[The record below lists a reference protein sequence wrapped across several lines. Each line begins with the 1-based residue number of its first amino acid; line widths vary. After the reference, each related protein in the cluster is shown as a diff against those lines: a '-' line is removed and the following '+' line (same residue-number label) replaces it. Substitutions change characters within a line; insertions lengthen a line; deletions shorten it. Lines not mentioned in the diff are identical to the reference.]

1 MNRFLGISFLLF
13 VALSCSAQLTI
24 PLSGSPSTG
33 GSHKSSRVTSRTLTG
48 TVLDKSDRPIPD
60 AVVYLTNSK
69 TQAMKTY
76 ITQNDGSYRFPE
88 LSPNVDYDVY
98 AQRQGKKSNT
108 KTLSQFDDRPQPNIN
123 LQIDMKKNPSA
134 K

>member
-1 MNRFLGISFLLF
+1 MSRFLGVSLLVL

-33 GSHKSSRVTSRTLTG
+33 NSHKGQRVTSRTLTG
-48 TVLDKSDRPIPD
+48 TVLDKSDKPIPE

-69 TQAMKTY
+69 TLAMKTY
-76 ITQNDGSYRFPE
+76 ITESNGTYRFPE

-98 AQRQGKKSNT
+98 AQKHGKKSNT
-108 KTLSQFDDRPQPNIN
+108 KTLSQFDDRPQPNLN
-123 LQIDMKKNPSA
+123 LQIDLSK
-134 K
+134 

>member
-1 MNRFLGISFLLF
+1 MSRFLGTSLLVF
-13 VALSCSAQLTI
+13 VALSCSAQLQI

-33 GSHKSSRVTSRTLTG
+33 GSHKNQRITTRILTG
-48 TVLDKSDRPIPD
+48 TVLDKSDKPIPD

-69 TQAMKTY
+69 TLAMKTY

-98 AQRQGKKSNT
+98 AQREGKKSST

-123 LQIDMKKNPSA
+123 LQIDLNSKTPKS
-134 K
+134 